1 MCITFVTSFFHIYDE
16 DYDATKTIEWRISRF
31 REIARTGIKIC
42 LYVSLEFINIVPK
55 EYANV
60 SIIEAPTS
68 FVASE
73 TVELPQ
79 QRNIQKDTVKYMQVI
94 NSKTD
99 FMSDAIRLNTWSST
113 HFAWIDF
120 NISHVFS
127 NKEQTLRFLRE
138 LDMYK
143 LPDKCMLVPGC
154 WNKYDN
160 INIGHV
166 TECINWRFCGG
177 FFIGD
182 KDSIIEFDRLYKQKF
197 PEFIQTHNKLVWE
210 VNFWAWLEVNSD
222 WNPEWYAADHNDRI
236 ITNMPC
242 AAIAIVLKPDSE
254 QTYYDYPHI
263 PTFHPGSASYLYFNG
278 EHLLNTR
285 YVNYWYYDN
294 GSYMFYDGTNRIQN
308 KNLFSRLTDTLIPL
322 DYQEMKEIET
332 ITLPRYNMYSSG
344 IEDVRLYEHNGRV
357 RFIATTVGYHTTGG
371 NRMIVGNYDYKT
383 LSYSN
388 ARLVESPV
396 DAYCEKNWT
405 PIPSSDGEE
414 RFIYKW
420 DPIQIVTLAGAAAPC
435 TPPAGGDSGQETG
448 GVWGTESPQD
458 SQQETG
464 GVMGTESLQDSQQE
478 TGGVRGTESTQVALA
493 DNHMIKTTIVTLAGG
508 VRGAAAPAK
517 GSSPFIEY
525 NGELIGVTHFSEDA
539 MPRRYFHMLVV
550 LDKITY
556 EPIRYS
562 KPFVFDKVGIEFC
575 IGFDARDDKYRFWIS
590 QFDRDPVLFE
600 VNTHIISFVNIYE
613 SEN

>member
-16 DYDATKTIEWRISRF
+16 DYDATKTVEWRISRF
-31 REIARTGIKIC
+31 REIARTGIKMC
-42 LYVSLEFINIVPK
+42 MYVSLEFINIVPK

-127 NKEQTLRFLRE
+127 NKERTLRFLRE

-143 LPDKCMLVPGC
+143 IPDKCMLVPGC

-182 KDSIIEFDRLYKQKF
+182 KDSIVEFDRLYKQKF
-197 PEFIQTHNKLVWE
+197 PEFLQTHNKLVWE

-222 WNPEWYAADHNDRI
+222 WNPEWYAADHNDSI
-236 ITNMPC
+236 ITNLPGS
-242 AAIAIVLKPDSE
+242 AIATVLKPDSE
-254 QTYYDYPHI
+254 LTYYDYPYI
-263 PTFHPGSASYLYFNG
+263 PTFQPGSASYLYFNG

-420 DPIQIVTLAGAAAPC
+420 DPIQIVTLAGAAAPR
-435 TPPAGGDSGQETG
+435 TPPAGGDSE
-448 GVWGTESPQD
+448 
-458 SQQETG
+458 
-464 GVMGTESLQDSQQE
+464 QE
-478 TGGVRGTESTQVALA
+478 TGGVRGTESPQDSEQETGGVRGTESPQETKGVLGTESPQVALA
-493 DNHMIKTTIVTLAGG
+493 DNHLIKTTIVTLAGG

-539 MPRRYFHMLVV
+539 TPRRYFHVLVV

-600 VNTHIISFVNIYE
+600 VNTHIISFVNVYE
-613 SEN
+613 SENE

>member
-1 MCITFVTSFFHIYDE
+1 V
-16 DYDATKTIEWRISRF
+16 F
-31 REIARTGIKIC
+31 R
-42 LYVSLEFINIVPK
+42 
-55 EYANV
+55 
-60 SIIEAPTS
+60 
-68 FVASE
+68 
-73 TVELPQ
+73 
-79 QRNIQKDTVKYMQVI
+79 
-94 NSKTD
+94 
-99 FMSDAIRLNTWSST
+99 
-113 HFAWIDF
+113 
-120 NISHVFS
+120 

-154 WNKYDN
+154 WSKYDN

-182 KDSIIEFDRLYKQKF
+182 KDSILKFDSLYKTKF
-197 PEFIQTHNKLVWE
+197 PEFTQTYNKLVWE

-222 WNPEWYAADHNDRI
+222 WKPQWYAADHNDSI
-236 ITNMPC
+236 LTNLPC
-242 AAIAIVLKPDSE
+242 AAIAMVLKPDSE
-254 QTYYDYPHI
+254 QTYYDYPAI
-263 PTFHPGSASYLYFNG
+263 PLFNPSSGSYLYFNG

-308 KNLFSRLTDTLIPL
+308 KNYFSRLTDTLIPI
-322 DYQEMKEIET
+322 DYQEMKETET

-371 NRMIVGNYDYKT
+371 NRMVIGNYDYKT
-383 LSYSN
+383 LTYSD
-388 ARLVESPV
+388 AQLVESPV
-396 DAYCEKNWT
+396 DAYCEKNWV
-405 PIPSSDGEE
+405 PIPSSDGAE

-420 DPIQIVTLAGAAAPC
+420 EPITAGAVAPR
-435 TPPAGGDSGQETG
+435 TPPTNSTDVDIE
-448 GVWGTESPQD
+448 GTQTHKKFIITHTYPI
-458 SQQETG
+458 
-464 GVMGTESLQDSQQE
+464 TEKIPFFN
-478 TGGVRGTESTQVALA
+478 R
-493 DNHMIKTTIVTLAGG
+493 M
-508 VRGAAAPAK
+508 K

-525 NGELIGVTHFSEDA
+525 KGELIGVTHFSEDA

-550 LDKITY
+550 LDRTTY

-562 KPFVFDKVGIEFC
+562 KPFVFNKVGIEFC

-600 VNTHIISFVNIYE
+600 VNMHIISFVNIYE

>member
-1 MCITFVTSFFHIYDE
+1 MCITFVTSFFHIYDQE
-16 DYDATKTIEWRISRF
+16 YDAMKTVEWRIARF
-31 REIARTGIKIC
+31 HEIARTGIKIC
-42 LYVSLEFINIVPK
+42 LYVSVEFIHLMPR

-68 FVASE
+68 FIDAE
-73 TVELPQ
+73 TAELPQ
-79 QRNIQKDTVKYMQVI
+79 QRNIHKDIAKYMQVI

-99 FMSDAIRLNTWSST
+99 FMSDAIRLNVWSST

-120 NISHVFS
+120 NISHVFR
-127 NKEQTLRFLRE
+127 NKDQTLRYLRE

-182 KDSIIEFDRLYKQKF
+182 KDSILKFDSLYKTKF
-197 PEFIQTHNKLVWE
+197 PEFIKTYNKLVWE

-222 WNPEWYAADHNDRI
+222 WKPQWYAADHNDSI
-236 ITNMPC
+236 LTNLPC
-242 AAIAIVLKPDSE
+242 AAIATVLKPDSE
-254 QTYYDYPHI
+254 QTYYDYPAI
-263 PTFHPGSASYLYFNG
+263 PLFNPSSASYLYFNG

-285 YVNYWYYDN
+285 YVNYWYYEN

-308 KNLFSRLTDTLIPL
+308 KNYFSRLTDTLIPE
-322 DYQEMKEIET
+322 DYQEMKENET

-371 NRMIVGNYDYKT
+371 NRMVIGNYDYKT
-383 LSYSN
+383 LTYSD
-388 ARLVESPV
+388 AQLVESPV
-396 DAYCEKNWT
+396 DAYCEKNWV
-405 PIPSSDGEE
+405 PIPSSDGAE

-420 DPIQIVTLAGAAAPC
+420 DPVQIVTVKGNQGSLLI
-435 TPPAGGDSGQETG
+435 PPYNENSIELVTQ
-448 GVWGTESPQD
+448 TEGSTEFSPLTHA
-458 SQQETG
+458 S
-464 GVMGTESLQDSQQE
+464 TEL
-478 TGGVRGTESTQVALA
+478 
-493 DNHMIKTTIVTLAGG
+493 VTLAGG
-508 VRGAAAPAK
+508 VRGAAAHALK

-550 LDKITY
+550 LDRTTY

>member
-1 MCITFVTSFFHIYDE
+1 MCITFVTSFFNIYDQ
-16 DYDATKTIEWRISRF
+16 DYDATKTVEWRIERF
-31 REIARTGIKIC
+31 RDIARTGIKIC
-42 LYVSLEFINIVPK
+42 LYVGGEFINLIPQ

-60 SIIEAPTS
+60 SIIETPEL
-68 FVASE
+68 FICSE
-73 TVELPQ
+73 TAELPQ
-79 QRNIQKDTVKYMQVI
+79 QRSIHKDTAKYMQVI

-99 FMSDAIRLNTWSST
+99 FMSDAIQRNLWSST

-120 NISHVFS
+120 NISHVFR

-138 LDMYK
+138 LDLYK
-143 LPDKCMLVPGC
+143 LPDKCMLIPGC
-154 WNKYDN
+154 WSKYDN

-182 KDSIIEFDRLYKQKF
+182 KDSILKFDSLYKTKF
-197 PEFIQTHNKLVWE
+197 PEFIETYNKLVWE

-222 WNPEWYAADHNDRI
+222 WKPQWYAADHNDSI
-236 ITNMPC
+236 LTNLPC
-242 AAIAIVLKPDSE
+242 AAIAMVLKPDSE
-254 QTYYDYPHI
+254 QTYYDYPAI
-263 PTFHPGSASYLYFNG
+263 PLFNPSSASYLYFNG

-285 YVNYWYYDN
+285 YVNYWYYEN

-308 KNLFSRLTDTLIPL
+308 KNFFSRLTDTLIPV
-322 DYQEMKEIET
+322 DYQEMKENET
-332 ITLPRYNMYSSG
+332 ITLPRYNMYSTG

-371 NRMIVGNYDYKT
+371 NRMVIGNYDYKT
-383 LSYSN
+383 LTYSD

-420 DPIQIVTLAGAAAPC
+420 DPIQIVTIKGNQGSLLI
-435 TPPAGGDSGQETG
+435 PPSNEDGMKVDQGLIPPYNEDGI
-448 GVWGTESPQD
+448 
-458 SQQETG
+458 
-464 GVMGTESLQDSQQE
+464 L
-478 TGGVRGTESTQVALA
+478 R
-493 DNHMIKTTIVTLAGG
+493 TTIVTLAGG

-550 LDKITY
+550 LDKTTY

-562 KPFVFDKVGIEFC
+562 KPFVFDKIGIEFC

>member
-1 MCITFVTSFFHIYDE
+1 M
-16 DYDATKTIEWRISRF
+16 
-31 REIARTGIKIC
+31 
-42 LYVSLEFINIVPK
+42 
-55 EYANV
+55 
-60 SIIEAPTS
+60 
-68 FVASE
+68 
-73 TVELPQ
+73 
-79 QRNIQKDTVKYMQVI
+79 
-94 NSKTD
+94 
-99 FMSDAIRLNTWSST
+99 
-113 HFAWIDF
+113 F
-120 NISHVFS
+120 NPS
-127 NKEQTLRFLRE
+127 
-138 LDMYK
+138 
-143 LPDKCMLVPGC
+143 
-154 WNKYDN
+154 
-160 INIGHV
+160 
-166 TECINWRFCGG
+166 
-177 FFIGD
+177 
-182 KDSIIEFDRLYKQKF
+182 
-197 PEFIQTHNKLVWE
+197 
-210 VNFWAWLEVNSD
+210 
-222 WNPEWYAADHNDRI
+222 
-236 ITNMPC
+236 
-242 AAIAIVLKPDSE
+242 
-254 QTYYDYPHI
+254 
-263 PTFHPGSASYLYFNG
+263 SASYLYFNG

-285 YVNYWYYDN
+285 YVNYWYYEN

-308 KNLFSRLTDTLIPL
+308 KNMFSRLTDTLIPIN
-322 DYQEMKEIET
+322 YQEMKENET
-332 ITLPRYNMYSSG
+332 ITLPRYNMYSTG

-371 NRMIVGNYDYKT
+371 NRMIIGNYDYKT
-383 LSYSN
+383 LSYSD

-420 DPIQIVTLAGAAAPC
+420 DPIQIVTIKGNQGSLLI
-435 TPPAGGDSGQETG
+435 PPSNEDGMKVDQGLIPPYNEDGI
-448 GVWGTESPQD
+448 
-458 SQQETG
+458 
-464 GVMGTESLQDSQQE
+464 L
-478 TGGVRGTESTQVALA
+478 R
-493 DNHMIKTTIVTLAGG
+493 TTIVTLAGG

-550 LDKITY
+550 LDKTTY